1 MKYRWHYLESHLT
14 DLCNLKC
21 AGCSHFSSL
30 APMDTFDEQLFFRSM
45 RRIREL
51 CVLEKFR
58 LVGGEPLLNPNCE
71 RLIKENITLS
81 LYPDKLV
88 IDEGKDSEIIFD
100 FDSISAI
107 TILGRNKLNVYSD
120 NKIYQIKSH
129 KRFNA
134 LKYINFYNR
143 FINIKKGDTNVKFL
157 GL

>member
-1 MKYRWHYLESHLT
+1 MEEDWLSVFKLKKDYALKISFPEELT
-14 DLCNLKC
+14 ISN
-21 AGCSHFSSL
+21 
-30 APMDTFDEQLFFRSM
+30 
-45 RRIREL
+45 EL
-51 CVLEKFR
+51 S
-58 LVGGEPLLNPNCE
+58 
-71 RLIKENITLS
+71 T
-81 LYPDKLV
+81 Y
-88 IDEGKDSEIIFD
+88 EGKDSEIIFD

-157 GL
+157 HSIRIQPFS